1 MADQHDE
8 QVPPTSLLDAYDD
21 DTTVTFDD
29 AKTAPK
35 TVTVRD
41 LKEMEQQGMITIHQR
56 PDGSLFFRLTDAAY
70 QYSAA
75 LRN

>member
-1 MADQHDE
+1 MTDHDE

-21 DTTVTFDD
+21 DLTVTFDLPK
-29 AKTAPK
+29 AAPK
-35 TVTVRD
+35 TVKIRD

-56 PDGSLFFRLTDAAY
+56 PDGSIFFRLTDAAY
-70 QYSAA
+70 HYTAA